1 MLRGEAK
8 VFKTHLEN
16 QGRGNFRPHTA
27 KVHLLVG
34 EFRGHMQKLG
44 PKPPKT
50 ARSKFQNFAVKD
62 ESLGLEN
69 RDTETLGLI

>member
-34 EFRGHMQKLG
+34 ELG